1 VTQEVFLDLRLPALV
16 IGLAAVPLWLWI
28 GHARLRGD
36 LRATLRRLALAQVLL
51 YLAVVALV
59 FPTLNPLNTYAPPCR
74 WIAEQIDSE
83 AHLGFMGSDRKVGA
97 FGYYTGKRI
106 ERVESE
112 SDIEAFFQEHPESLV
127 VAEEKTTEELFAS
140 QKVDWSARV
149 VREFEAARRRYFVLH
164 GP

>member
-1 VTQEVFLDLRLPALV
+1 
-16 IGLAAVPLWLWI
+16 
-28 GHARLRGD
+28 
-36 LRATLRRLALAQVLL
+36 
-51 YLAVVALV
+51 
-59 FPTLNPLNTYAPPCR
+59 
-74 WIAEQIDSE
+74 
-83 AHLGFMGSDRKVGA
+83 MGSDRKVGA

-127 VAEEKTTEELFAS
+127 VVEEKATEELFAS